1 MRRKYSRSL
10 MEQASV
16 EEDVNPSTYIINIAD
31 CMLVLVLGL
40 LVALITRYKLDL
52 NQVPVDDIIGIEISM
67 DADQDGQVDD
77 TYEERGSVYYDKESG
92 KYYYVADKG

>member
-1 MRRKYSRSL
+1 MRRRYSRSL
-10 MEQASV
+10 AEQAVV

-40 LVALITRYKLDL
+40 LVALITRYNVNL
-52 NQVPVDDIIGIEISM
+52 NEQVDDIIGIEISM
-67 DADQDGQVDD
+67 DADQDGQVDE

-92 KYYYVADKG
+92 KYYFVAN

>member
-1 MRRKYSRSL
+1 MRRRHSRSL

-52 NQVPVDDIIGIEISM
+52 NQVQVDDIIGIEISM

-92 KYYYVADKG
+92 KYYYVAD